1 MTAPYLLT
9 VVAAMAF
16 VPTIALLFVAL
27 DPYTEPRVDVSLFEE
42 RKVFLCFAVGLPGSI
57 PLALVFLLFTGAV
70 GASDLVTAAV
80 WAIVFVLVAS
90 LGRRIFFSTKTFGGA
105 GGSDP
110 TAPVF
115 GLSFGAVSGATVF
128 LGLAIAQIQIGA
140 GPSPETLALLGVFS
154 VDLGLL
160 EGWAGLRA
168 GERLREGFSWFPP
181 ADVLGL
187 ELVGLLLLG
196 LPFLG
201 IAGINVASLAV
212 LLALDLFLLY
222 RDAPRILG
230 RLRKRTGRTGGGQ
243 FARLPPGSKVLV
255 SAPADGERAGEAETR
270 PPSDPP
276 LPP

>member
-1 MTAPYLLT
+1 MAAPYLLT
-9 VVAAMAF
+9 VMAAMAF

-57 PLALVFLLFTGAV
+57 PLALVFLLFTGAI

-110 TAPVF
+110 AAPVF

-168 GERLREGFSWFPP
+168 GEHLREGFSWFPP

-187 ELVGLLLLG
+187 ELVGLFLLG

-201 IAGINVASLAV
+201 IEGINVASLVV

-222 RDAPRILG
+222 RDTPRILG
-230 RLRKRTGRTGGGQ
+230 RLRKRRGKSKGGQ
-243 FARLPPGSKVLV
+243 FSRLPPGSKVTL
-255 SAPADGERAGEAETR
+255 
-270 PPSDPP
+270 PSPP
-276 LPP
+276 LDDGAAEVLPEPSAEPSPP